1 MVASSC
7 ARAYLR
13 LRLLA
18 AGAACTG
25 VRVPYRP
32 YWPVLQ
38 TAACYGSV
46 TRFDNLSLGGL
57 DFRWNFK
64 LKLDVL

>member
-1 MVASSC
+1 MVASC

-38 TAACYGSV
+38 TAACNGSV
-46 TRFDNLSLGGL
+46 TRLDNLLL
-57 DFRWNFK
+57 TFLVDFN
-64 LKLDVL
+64 

>member
-46 TRFDNLSLGGL
+46 TRFDNLSLGGFP
-57 DFRWNFK
+57 DGI
-64 LKLDVL
+64 